1 MTHKNLK
8 KLSDQGNLT
17 DISFLE
23 SVVHIYKI
31 ISHKT
36 YHEVDLE
43 TEPVCSPIMF
53 NSNLLISDESES
65 ELLRL
70 QFLNKLKVIIPGF
83 VIYEFF

>member
-8 KLSDQGNLT
+8 KLRDQGNLT
-17 DISFLE
+17 DTSFLE

-53 NSNLLISDESES
+53 NPNLLISDESES
-65 ELLRL
+65 ELPDLS
-70 QFLNKLKVIIPGF
+70 F
-83 VIYEFF
+83 

>member
-8 KLSDQGNLT
+8 KLRDRRNLT

-53 NSNLLISDESES
+53 NPNLLISDESES
-65 ELLRL
+65 ELPDLS
-70 QFLNKLKVIIPGF
+70 F
-83 VIYEFF
+83 

>member
-8 KLSDQGNLT
+8 KLRDQRNLT

-53 NSNLLISDESES
+53 NPNLLISDESES
-65 ELLRL
+65 ELPDLS
-70 QFLNKLKVIIPGF
+70 F
-83 VIYEFF
+83 

>member
-8 KLSDQGNLT
+8 KLRDQGNLT

-53 NSNLLISDESES
+53 NPNLLISDESES
-65 ELLRL
+65 ELPDLS
-70 QFLNKLKVIIPGF
+70 F
-83 VIYEFF
+83 